1 MFKAFTAAAASGLVL
16 AFLAPLPAAAAVV
29 KGSGIAIYT
38 VSPIAEAMVVGD
50 GRKLEELHMKGVL
63 HADSPRHPFDLSIQ
77 DCNDV
82 ALVDSDNA
90 ALRDYG
96 TCAAMDRAGDVWW
109 MRFTRHGRAGTWAV
123 IGGTGKYRGMTGSGT
138 LHDDLVTP
146 DGRVQLTWQGKV
158 EMKAQ

>member
-1 MFKAFTAAAASGLVL
+1 MADN
-16 AFLAPLPAAAAVV
+16 
-29 KGSGIAIYT
+29 
-38 VSPIAEAMVVGD
+38 SPELGAMVPLLTTAEIINVIYEG
-50 GRKLEELHMKGVL
+50 GAINYGNMLSWAVTNRGEEGVKIDKKAYAAGL
-63 HADSPRHPFDLSIQ
+63 WHLPLI
-77 DCNDV
+77 
-82 ALVDSDNA
+82 DSDNA
-90 ALRDYG
+90 ALRDFG

-158 EMKAQ
+158 EMRPQ